1 MKDVVFFVYLNQKLS
16 LGHIFGYMQ
25 GRRNSE
31 SMGGGQYFLKIWEG
45 GAQGGKCGSEVGI
58 ISPGRMTVCLL
69 PDFFAQWVEK
79 NSEADVF
86 FLILCFQKYFIIW

>member
-1 MKDVVFFVYLNQKLS
+1 MVFFVYLNQKLS

-25 GRRNSE
+25 GRWNSE
-31 SMGGGQYFLKIWEG
+31 SMRGAIFFENMRGGGG
-45 GAQGGKCGSEVGI
+45 QGGKCGSEVGI

-86 FLILCFQKYFIIW
+86 FLILCFQKYFII

>member
-31 SMGGGQYFLKIWEG
+31 SMGGAIFFENMRGG
-45 GAQGGKCGSEVGI
+45 GAVGQ
-58 ISPGRMTVCLL
+58 V
-69 PDFFAQWVEK
+69 W
-79 NSEADVF
+79 
-86 FLILCFQKYFIIW
+86 